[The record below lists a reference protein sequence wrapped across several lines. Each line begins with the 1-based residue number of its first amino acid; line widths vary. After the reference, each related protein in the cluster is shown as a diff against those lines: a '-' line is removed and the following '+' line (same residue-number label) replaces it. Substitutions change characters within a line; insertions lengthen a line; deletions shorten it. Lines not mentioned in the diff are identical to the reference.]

1 MFETLLI
8 TFREGLEAFLMVAIA
23 TLYLRKTAHHAL
35 VGGVRAG
42 LAVSVAGSVVLGEA
56 LADVGAASPKWE
68 GILAL
73 VAAAAVVWCVAHV
86 LSMGKHMGTEI
97 SGRLSKASALDGSRA
112 WWAVFGFTV
121 FMVGREGIET
131 ATMLASLSRNAELQ
145 HMAVGGALGL
155 VVAASVAW
163 AWVKFGREVNLSR
176 FFNVTAV
183 FMLAFAAMLVLKAF
197 HEFTEGAL
205 VPGIDN
211 AYWHLATEDW
221 VEGRYA
227 QIGSVLLV
235 LAPTLW
241 LLGAQL
247 RDRRDGRAVAPAD
260 AA

>member
-23 TLYLRKTAHHAL
+23 TLYLRKTARHAL
-35 VGGVRAG
+35 VGSVRTG
-42 LAVSVAGSVVLGEA
+42 LAVSVAGSAVLGMA
-56 LADVGAASPKWE
+56 LADVGATSPKWE

-73 VAAAAVVWCVAHV
+73 LAAAAVVWCVAHV
-86 LSMGKHMGTEI
+86 FKMGRHMGTEI
-97 SGRLSKASALDGSRA
+97 SAKLGAISVLDGSRA

-121 FMVGREGIET
+121 FMVGREGVET
-131 ATMLASLSRNAELQ
+131 ATMLASLSRNAELR
-145 HMAVGGALGL
+145 HMALGGVLGL
-155 VVAASVAW
+155 AIAASVAW

-183 FMLAFAAMLVLKAF
+183 FMLGFAAMLVLKAF

-205 VPGIDN
+205 IPGIDN
-211 AYWHLATEDW
+211 AYWHLATEEW
-221 VEGRYA
+221 VEGVYA

-241 LLGAQL
+241 LLAAQL
-247 RDRRDGRAVAPAD
+247 REHRRGRIALSAGIR
-260 AA
+260 